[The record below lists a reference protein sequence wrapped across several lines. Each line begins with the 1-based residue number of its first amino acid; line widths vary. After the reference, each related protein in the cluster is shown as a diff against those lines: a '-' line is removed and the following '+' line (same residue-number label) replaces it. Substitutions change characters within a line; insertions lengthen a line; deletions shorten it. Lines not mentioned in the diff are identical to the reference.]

1 MGPQPLG
8 EAGYQVV
15 ACHLASTRVG
25 IRGTASGLSNSSAT
39 VKIRPVEDSISK
51 GEHDAADDA
60 PSDNEWSGTKKM
72 LVTSLA
78 VSGVLLLVLLLTI
91 WLGGE
96 PAPLSVD
103 YDGFD

>member
-1 MGPQPLG
+1 M
-8 EAGYQVV
+8 
-15 ACHLASTRVG
+15 G
-25 IRGTASGLSNSSAT
+25 IRGTASGLSNSSAL
-39 VKIRPVEDSISK
+39 VKIRPVEDPGLEGKS
-51 GEHDAADDA
+51 DAADDA
-60 PSDNEWSGTKKM
+60 PNDNEWSGTKKM

>member
-1 MGPQPLG
+1 MK
-8 EAGYQVV
+8 
-15 ACHLASTRVG
+15 
-25 IRGTASGLSNSSAT
+25 IRGTASGLSNSSAL
-39 VKIRPVEDSISK
+39 VKIRPVEDPIPKS
-51 GEHDAADDA
+51 EHDA

-72 LVTSLA
+72 VVTSLA